1 MFFYLI
7 VGLVFA
13 QDRATE
19 YKKRTEI
26 DFEALDISGEMIKPT
41 EIDFEALDISG
52 EMIKPQGSVIIERK
66 KAEFNPLIRIRTDFN
81 QEMSDSIREIK

>member
-1 MFFYLI
+1 MFFYLL

-19 YKKRTEI
+19 YKKR
-26 DFEALDISGEMIKPT
+26 T

>member
-1 MFFYLI
+1 MFFYLL

-19 YKKRTEI
+19 YKKR
-26 DFEALDISGEMIKPT
+26 T

-81 QEMSDSIREIK
+81 QEMSNSVREIK

>member
-1 MFFYLI
+1 MFFYFLTS
-7 VGLVFA
+7 LAFA

-26 DFEALDISGEMIKPT
+26 DFEALDIT
-41 EIDFEALDISG
+41 G

-66 KAEFNPLIRIRTDFN
+66 KAEFNPLIKIRTDFN
-81 QEMSDSIREIK
+81 QEINNSVREIK

>member
-1 MFFYLI
+1 MFFYFLI
-7 VGLVFA
+7 GIVFA

-26 DFEALDISGEMIKPT
+26 DFEALDIT
-41 EIDFEALDISG
+41 G
-52 EMIKPQGSVIIERK
+52 EMIKPQGSVIIERR

-81 QEMSDSIREIK
+81 PEMRDSVREIK